1 MNMVRWNPFREFEEM
16 FGRVPGFPNEAG
28 NDNWFPAADI
38 SEDDKSFQIELEI
51 PAVARENVEVSVS
64 DGVLTING
72 ERTMEE
78 KSEGKRHRVER
89 RYGKFTRSFRLPENA
104 DEENIQASSKDGV
117 LHLVINK
124 KEAEGPRV
132 IDVRVA

>member
-16 FGRVPGFPNEAG
+16 FGRVPAFPTEAG

>member
-1 MNMVRWNPFREFEEM
+1 MQ
-16 FGRVPGFPNEAG
+16 GTA
-28 NDNWFPAADI
+28 
-38 SEDDKSFQIELEI
+38 EDDKSYQIDLEI

-78 KSEGKRHRVER
+78 KGDGKRHRVER

-104 DEENIQASSKDGV
+104 DEENIEASSRNGV

-124 KEAEGPRV
+124 REAEGPRV

>member
-16 FGRVPGFPNEAG
+16 FGRAPTFPSEAG
-28 NDNWFPAADI
+28 NDSWFPAADI
-38 SEDDKSFQIELEI
+38 SEDDKSYQIDLEI

-78 KSEGKRHRVER
+78 KGDGKRHRVER

-104 DEENIQASSKDGV
+104 DEENIEASSRNGV

-124 KEAEGPRV
+124 REAEGPRV

>member
-16 FGRVPGFPNEAG
+16 FGRVPALATESS
-28 NDNWFPAADI
+28 NDSWFPAADI
-38 SEDDKSFQIELEI
+38 SEDEKTYQIDLEI

-64 DGVLTING
+64 EGLLTING

-78 KSEGKRHRVER
+78 RSEGKRHRVER

-104 DEENIQASSKDGV
+104 DEESIEASSKDGV

-124 KEAEGPRV
+124 KEADGPRV